1 VYDGGRGKC
10 PVCRVQIQT
19 YLKIYATG

>member
-1 VYDGGRGKC
+1 VYDNGRGKC
-10 PVCRVQIQT
+10 PVCRVPIQT